1 MAMEYYD
8 SINNMDVYVYYLNK
22 NKKLL
27 VNDEVIEVLDKIN
40 TNNESNLKSILF
52 EDKNN
57 FKINEKIVVDQEYD
71 LDSVDLDKI
80 SFENKSTRSQTTTF
94 KKNENV
100 S

>member
-22 NKKLL
+22 NKNLL
-27 VNDEVIEVLDKIN
+27 VNDEVIEVLDKID
-40 TNNESNLKSILF
+40 TNNKSNLKSILF

-57 FKINEKIVVDQEYD
+57 FRINEKIVVDQEYD
-71 LDSVDLDKI
+71 LDNINIDMQ
-80 SFENKSTRSQTTTF
+80 SFDSKSTRSQTTTY